1 MPPALLCSG
10 MLKCLWGQVVPS
22 APVKLRARR
31 RRNPCAESLSHG
43 SRALSARLPV
53 TWEERPVYLFCHAK
67 GQSIVFLSADLTGT
81 HIAVA
86 LYKAELCRAAKHTD
100 IA

>member
-10 MLKCLWGQVVPS
+10 MLKCSWGQVVPH

-43 SRALSARLPV
+43 SRGSFGASACDVGRAAG
-53 TWEERPVYLFCHAK
+53 LFCHAK